1 MSKGTNYRTKPHYSY
16 DRASIHISDEDM
28 YNFWNELNK
37 ESTSVHFNK
46 YTLRGSILNYY

>member
-16 DRASIHISDEDM
+16 DRASIHILLYVEDM
-28 YNFWNELNK
+28 YNFWNELSK

-46 YTLRGSILNYY
+46 YTLRGSNLN